1 MRKLLLVFAALILSS
16 VKSRAD
22 APGPFG
28 VGLVLGDPT
37 GISANYYKSAERSID
52 AALAWSFGSE
62 TGLEFHADY
71 LWHRRGLFHV
81 ETVPFSMLYGIGGRV
96 LFVNSKNNDAAK
108 TKIGPRLPLGIETN
122 FNQKAIEV
130 FAEIALVMNLVP
142 ATSADLDFGIGARV
156 YF

>member
-1 MRKLLLVFAALILSS
+1 MRKLLLLFVVLVLAS
-16 VKSRAD
+16 VEGRAD

-28 VGLVLGDPT
+28 IGLVLGDPT

-52 AALAWSFGSE
+52 AALAWNFGSE

-71 LWHRRGLFHV
+71 LWHRRGIFHV
-81 ETVPFSMLYGIGGRV
+81 ETVPFSMLYGVGGRM
-96 LFVNSKNNDAAK
+96 LFVNSKNNEAAK

-122 FNQKAIEV
+122 FNQKAVEV
-130 FAEIALVMNLVP
+130 FAEIALVMNLIP
-142 ATSADLDFGIGARV
+142 ATSADFDFGLGARV